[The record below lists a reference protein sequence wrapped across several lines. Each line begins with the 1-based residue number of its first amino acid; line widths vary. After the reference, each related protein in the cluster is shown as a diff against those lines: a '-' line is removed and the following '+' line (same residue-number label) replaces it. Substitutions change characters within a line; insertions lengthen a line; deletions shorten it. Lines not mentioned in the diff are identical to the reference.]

1 MREFPRSSALFVGLV
16 VLAELAARAAVVPV
30 GNLWAYWE
38 ADAAV
43 RFESLA
49 ARGPSYRLVLVGDS
63 TAAWNLAPFEVRAG
77 AGWSGPALNI
87 GQAGNFPAAFR
98 CSTLPILSGLGRWP
112 GTVVAS
118 FAPGQF
124 VARSARSAG
133 LQEGVLESPLC
144 RSRGGEALVHDYVHL
159 ARVRAAGRH
168 LLRLWSGEPLLPAQD
183 DGGYRP
189 PPNAGG
195 TPPVR
200 APRSG
205 ATAPRAVDAAAI
217 AVLRELSALAAA
229 REARLVLLLPP
240 TLDDWAPYARVA
252 DQILAMARPPHVRVV
267 DWRDRRGLTPSDF
280 ADRVHLNRG
289 GAQRFS
295 HLLGAELAA
304 QAP

>member
-49 ARGPSYRLVLVGDS
+49 ARGPSYRLVIVGDS

-98 CSTLPILSGLGRWP
+98 CSTLPILSSLGRWP

-168 LLRLWSGEPLLPAQD
+168 LLRLWSGGALLPEPQD
-183 DGGYRP
+183 DRHSQ
-189 PPNAGG
+189 PPNGG
-195 TPPVR
+195 AA
-200 APRSG
+200 APL
-205 ATAPRAVDAAAI
+205 AAVPLAAAPERAVDAEAI

-240 TLDDWAPYARVA
+240 TWNDWAPYARVA
-252 DQILAMARPPHVRVV
+252 DAIHAMARPPHVRVV
-267 DWRDRRGLTPSDF
+267 DWRDRRGLTASDF
-280 ADRVHLNRG
+280 ADGVHLNRG
-289 GAQRFS
+289 GAERFS
-295 HLLGAELAA
+295 RLLGAELAA
-304 QAP
+304 HAP